1 MYVLGSMQRR
11 KKIAVGQCGISLVC
25 IKVRIENLES
35 LSFSLE
41 RRRKSGLHESNIFIS
56 RLDIGFPTC
65 QLAMDIRIV
74 ENYSFII
81 LQKSLESY
89 FMQIILMNSL
99 T

>member
-11 KKIAVGQCGISLVC
+11 KKIAVGQCGISSVC
-25 IKVRIENLES
+25 IKVRTEKLES

-41 RRRKSGLHESNIFIS
+41 RRRKSALHESNIFIL
-56 RLDIGFPTC
+56 RLDIGFLTC

-81 LQKSLESY
+81 LQKSLESCNFY
-89 FMQIILMNSL
+89 SCKLY
-99 T
+99 